1 MPSRNRYFKMLF
13 VILLPLILTACKRS
27 QASLTPT
34 QLAPEAALTA
44 AAQTADARLL
54 EMRQLTPS
62 ATPVPPT
69 PTTQVATFTP
79 IPSTTTSTPI
89 TPTATAIS
97 GVSGGIDDA
106 VFTMKETIPDGTS
119 FSPGTK
125 FVKSWQFI
133 NSGSSTWTTAYSL
146 AFVNGDAMSGPS
158 TVSVPVVVAPGKL
171 VDIPVNLVAPSTP
184 GSYKGYWRLR
194 NPSGTSFGTTVFV
207 QINVVAVAPSTATS
221 TPSGSVTPAATATP
235 TSTGLPAD
243 TATPTSTPPA
253 AVVTGVTLSVDD
265 ATFSGACPHT
275 FTFTAGFTVNSHATI
290 TYKLE
295 AGGFTQIVLP
305 PPNTETLDPGV
316 ITRIYLMEFTGSG
329 NGWARLHV
337 TAPVDKTS
345 NEVTFS
351 LTCQR

>member
-1 MPSRNRYFKMLF
+1 MASRNRYFKMLL
-13 VILLPLILTACKRS
+13 VILPLILTACKRS

-62 ATPVPPT
+62 ATPVLPT

-79 IPSTTTSTPI
+79 IPPTTTSTPI
-89 TPTATAIS
+89 TPTATATS
-97 GVSGGIDDA
+97 GVSGGIDAA
-106 VFTMKETIPDGTS
+106 VFTMRETIPDGTI

-158 TVSVPVVVAPGKL
+158 TVPVPVVVAPGKL

-194 NPSGTSFGTTVFV
+194 NPSGTSFGSTVFV

-221 TPSGSVTPAATATP
+221 TPSGSVTPAATPTP
-235 TSTGLPAD
+235 TSTGLPAG
-243 TATPTSTPPA
+243 TA
-253 AVVTGVTLSVDD
+253 
-265 ATFSGACPHT
+265 
-275 FTFTAGFTVNSHATI
+275 
-290 TYKLE
+290 
-295 AGGFTQIVLP
+295 
-305 PPNTETLDPGV
+305 
-316 ITRIYLMEFTGSG
+316 R
-329 NGWARLHV
+329 
-337 TAPVDKTS
+337 
-345 NEVTFS
+345 
-351 LTCQR
+351 

>member
-1 MPSRNRYFKMLF
+1 MASRNRYFKMLL
-13 VILLPLILTACKRS
+13 VILPLILTACKRS

-79 IPSTTTSTPI
+79 IPPTTTSTPI
-89 TPTATAIS
+89 TPTVTATS

-158 TVSVPVVVAPGKL
+158 TVPVPVVVAPGKL

-194 NPSGTSFGTTVFV
+194 NPAGTSFGTTVFV
-207 QINVVAVAPSTATS
+207 QINVAAGETPTVAP
-221 TPSGSVTPAATATP
+221 TPSGSETPAATPTPTSTGSAAGTATP
-235 TSTGLPAD
+235 TSTL
-243 TATPTSTPPA
+243 PA
-253 AVVTGVTLSVDD
+253 AVVTGVTLSVGDT
-265 ATFSGACPHT
+265 TFSGACPHT
-275 FTFTAGFTVNSHATI
+275 FIFTAGFTVNSHTTV
-290 TYKLE
+290 TYQLE
-295 AGGFTQIVLP
+295 AGGFPQMVLP
-305 PPNTETLDPGV
+305 PPNTEILNAGAYTP
-316 ITRIYLMEFTGSG
+316 TYLLEFTGSG
-329 NGWARLHV
+329 SGWARLHV
-337 TAPVDKTS
+337 TAPVDITS